1 MVRSFDGSGDPVR
14 GGRTINQTEAETVR
28 RVFREFADGAS
39 PRTVARRLNEEKIP
53 GPSGRLWM
61 DTTIRGHA
69 KRGTGLINNELY
81 IGRLVWNRLHYVKN
95 PETGRRVSRIN
106 PPGDWIVREV
116 PGLRIVDDDLWQAVK
131 RRQGELTEQYATV
144 IEATQSARANRLN
157 GAHRPRHLLS
167 GLLEC
172 GVCGGPYSMRGQDRY
187 GCSNH
192 IMTGT
197 CSNGIP
203 RITKRS
209 VDAVKAGGT
218 DTVYWD
224 GELTGFGLRVR
235 RSGRKSY
242 VVQTRIAGKLCWF
255 TIGPH
260 GPLNP
265 DQARARALEIL
276 ASAKKGIDPRDADAR
291 REAER
296 NMADLGRRFLE
307 EYVPVHCKPSTREEY
322 RRSVRLF
329 VDPVIGELR
338 VPEVQRKDIA
348 ALDHGLRDK
357 PYQANRTLAVLSKM
371 FSLAEVWGWRPDG
384 SNPCRHV
391 KRYKEHK
398 RERFLSPEETE
409 RLGQVLREA
418 EEEMPSAV
426 AAFRLLL
433 LTGCRLSEIQFL
445 RWEYVKDDCIELPD
459 AKTGGRIVPLGPEAR
474 AVLSAIPRDD
484 DNPWVIAGRLPGSHL
499 TDLQR
504 PWRRIRKREGLED
517 VRIHDLRHSF
527 ASRALALGESLT
539 MIGKLLG
546 HTQVQTT
553 ARYAHLARDSIQTAA
568 ARITGSIGG
577 NLLGDHDIGST
588 LVED

>member
-1 MVRSFDGSGDPVR
+1 M
-14 GGRTINQTEAETVR
+14 
-28 RVFREFADGAS
+28 
-39 PRTVARRLNEEKIP
+39 
-53 GPSGRLWM
+53 
-61 DTTIRGHA
+61 
-69 KRGTGLINNELY
+69 
-81 IGRLVWNRLHYVKN
+81 
-95 PETGRRVSRIN
+95 
-106 PPGDWIVREV
+106 
-116 PGLRIVDDDLWQAVK
+116 
-131 RRQGELTEQYATV
+131 
-144 IEATQSARANRLN
+144 ANR
-157 GAHRPRHLLS
+157 
-167 GLLEC
+167 
-172 GVCGGPYSMRGQDRY
+172 
-187 GCSNH
+187 
-192 IMTGT
+192 
-197 CSNGIP
+197 IP

-209 VDAVKAGGT
+209 VDAIKVGGT

-276 ASAKKGIDPRDADAR
+276 ACAKKGIDPRDADAR
-291 REAER
+291 REAEPS
-296 NMADLGRRFLE
+296 MADLGRRFLE

-348 ALDHGLRDK
+348 ALHHGLRDK
-357 PYQANRTLAVLSKM
+357 PYQANRTLGVLSKM
-371 FSLAEVWGWRPDG
+371 FNLAEVWGWRPDG

-433 LTGCRLSEIQFL
+433 LTGCRMSEIRDL
-445 RWEYVKDDCIELPD
+445 RWEYVKNDCIELRD
-459 AKTGGRIVPLGPEAR
+459 AKTGGRVVPLGPEAR
-474 AVLSAIPRDD
+474 AVLSAIPRDE

-504 PWRRIRKREGLED
+504 PWRRIRKQAGLEG

-568 ARITGSIGG
+568 ARITESIGG
-577 NLLGDHDIGST
+577 NLLGDNNPG
-588 LVED
+588 

>member
-1 MVRSFDGSGDPVR
+1 M
-14 GGRTINQTEAETVR
+14 
-28 RVFREFADGAS
+28 
-39 PRTVARRLNEEKIP
+39 
-53 GPSGRLWM
+53 
-61 DTTIRGHA
+61 
-69 KRGTGLINNELY
+69 
-81 IGRLVWNRLHYVKN
+81 
-95 PETGRRVSRIN
+95 
-106 PPGDWIVREV
+106 
-116 PGLRIVDDDLWQAVK
+116 
-131 RRQGELTEQYATV
+131 
-144 IEATQSARANRLN
+144 ANR
-157 GAHRPRHLLS
+157 
-167 GLLEC
+167 
-172 GVCGGPYSMRGQDRY
+172 
-187 GCSNH
+187 
-192 IMTGT
+192 
-197 CSNGIP
+197 IP
-203 RITKRS
+203 RISKRS

-276 ASAKKGIDPRDADAR
+276 ACAKKGIDPRDADAR
-291 REAER
+291 REAEPS
-296 NMADLGRRFLE
+296 MADLGRRFLE

-322 RRSVRLF
+322 SRSVRLF

-348 ALDHGLRDK
+348 ALHHGLRDK
-357 PYQANRTLAVLSKM
+357 PYQANRTLGVLSKM

-409 RLGQVLREA
+409 RLGQVLRDV

-433 LTGCRLSEIQFL
+433 LTGSRMSEIRDL

-459 AKTGGRIVPLGPEAR
+459 AKTGGRVVPLGPEAR
-474 AVLSAIPRDD
+474 AVLSAIPRDE

-504 PWRRIRKREGLED
+504 PWRRIRKQAGLEG

-577 NLLGDHDIGST
+577 NLLGDNNPG
-588 LVED
+588 

>member
-1 MVRSFDGSGDPVR
+1 M
-14 GGRTINQTEAETVR
+14 
-28 RVFREFADGAS
+28 
-39 PRTVARRLNEEKIP
+39 
-53 GPSGRLWM
+53 
-61 DTTIRGHA
+61 
-69 KRGTGLINNELY
+69 
-81 IGRLVWNRLHYVKN
+81 
-95 PETGRRVSRIN
+95 
-106 PPGDWIVREV
+106 
-116 PGLRIVDDDLWQAVK
+116 
-131 RRQGELTEQYATV
+131 
-144 IEATQSARANRLN
+144 ANR
-157 GAHRPRHLLS
+157 
-167 GLLEC
+167 
-172 GVCGGPYSMRGQDRY
+172 
-187 GCSNH
+187 
-192 IMTGT
+192 
-197 CSNGIP
+197 IP

-209 VDAVKAGGT
+209 VDAIKAGGT

-260 GPLNP
+260 GPLSP

-276 ASAKKGIDPRDADAR
+276 ACAKKGIDPRDANAR
-291 REAER
+291 REAEPS
-296 NMADLGRRFLE
+296 MADLGRRFLE

-322 RRSVRLF
+322 SRSVRLF

-348 ALDHGLRDK
+348 ALHHGLRDK
-357 PYQANRTLAVLSKM
+357 PYQANRTLGVLSKM

-409 RLGQVLREA
+409 RLGQVLRDA

-433 LTGCRLSEIQFL
+433 LTGCRMSEIRDL
-445 RWEYVKDDCIELPD
+445 RWDYVKDDCIELPD
-459 AKTGGRIVPLGPEAR
+459 AKTGGRVVPLGPEAR
-474 AVLSAIPRDD
+474 AVLSAIPRDE

-504 PWRRIRKREGLED
+504 PWRRIRKQAGLEG

-577 NLLGDHDIGST
+577 NLLGGDEMKRALTRG
-588 LVED
+588 

>member
-1 MVRSFDGSGDPVR
+1 M
-14 GGRTINQTEAETVR
+14 
-28 RVFREFADGAS
+28 
-39 PRTVARRLNEEKIP
+39 
-53 GPSGRLWM
+53 
-61 DTTIRGHA
+61 
-69 KRGTGLINNELY
+69 
-81 IGRLVWNRLHYVKN
+81 
-95 PETGRRVSRIN
+95 
-106 PPGDWIVREV
+106 
-116 PGLRIVDDDLWQAVK
+116 
-131 RRQGELTEQYATV
+131 
-144 IEATQSARANRLN
+144 ANR
-157 GAHRPRHLLS
+157 
-167 GLLEC
+167 
-172 GVCGGPYSMRGQDRY
+172 
-187 GCSNH
+187 
-192 IMTGT
+192 
-197 CSNGIP
+197 IP

-209 VDAVKAGGT
+209 VDAIKVGRT

-242 VVQTRIAGKLCWF
+242 IVQTRIAGKLCWF

-291 REAER
+291 REAEPS
-296 NMADLGRRFLE
+296 MADLGRRFLE
-307 EYVPVHCKPSTREEY
+307 EYVPVHCKPSTQEEY

-329 VDPVIGELR
+329 VDPMIGELR

-348 ALDHGLRDK
+348 ALHHGLRDK
-357 PYQANRTLAVLSKM
+357 PYQANRTLGVLSKM

-409 RLGQVLREA
+409 RLGQVLCEV

-433 LTGCRLSEIQFL
+433 LTGCRMSEIRDL
-445 RWEYVKDDCIELPD
+445 RWDYVKDDCIELPD
-459 AKTGGRIVPLGPEAR
+459 AKTGGRVVPLGPEAR
-474 AVLSAIPRDD
+474 AVLSAIPRDE

-504 PWRRIRKREGLED
+504 PWRRIRKQAGLED

-577 NLLGDHDIGST
+577 NLLGGNEMKRALT
-588 LVED
+588 RE

>member
-1 MVRSFDGSGDPVR
+1 M
-14 GGRTINQTEAETVR
+14 
-28 RVFREFADGAS
+28 
-39 PRTVARRLNEEKIP
+39 
-53 GPSGRLWM
+53 
-61 DTTIRGHA
+61 
-69 KRGTGLINNELY
+69 
-81 IGRLVWNRLHYVKN
+81 
-95 PETGRRVSRIN
+95 
-106 PPGDWIVREV
+106 
-116 PGLRIVDDDLWQAVK
+116 
-131 RRQGELTEQYATV
+131 
-144 IEATQSARANRLN
+144 ANR
-157 GAHRPRHLLS
+157 
-167 GLLEC
+167 
-172 GVCGGPYSMRGQDRY
+172 
-187 GCSNH
+187 
-192 IMTGT
+192 
-197 CSNGIP
+197 IP

-209 VDAVKAGGT
+209 VDAIKASGT

-276 ASAKKGIDPRDADAR
+276 ACAKKGIDPRDADAR
-291 REAER
+291 REAEPS
-296 NMADLGRRFLE
+296 MADLGRRFLE

-322 RRSVRLF
+322 SRSVRLF

-348 ALDHGLRDK
+348 ALHHGLRDK
-357 PYQANRTLAVLSKM
+357 PYQANRTLGVLSKM

-409 RLGQVLREA
+409 RLGQVLRDV

-433 LTGCRLSEIQFL
+433 LTGCRMSEIRDL

-459 AKTGGRIVPLGPEAR
+459 AKTGGRVVPLGPEAR
-474 AVLSAIPRDD
+474 AVLSAIPRDE

-504 PWRRIRKREGLED
+504 PWRRIRKQAGLEG

-577 NLLGDHDIGST
+577 NLLGGDEMKRALTRG
-588 LVED
+588 

>member
-1 MVRSFDGSGDPVR
+1 M
-14 GGRTINQTEAETVR
+14 
-28 RVFREFADGAS
+28 
-39 PRTVARRLNEEKIP
+39 
-53 GPSGRLWM
+53 
-61 DTTIRGHA
+61 
-69 KRGTGLINNELY
+69 
-81 IGRLVWNRLHYVKN
+81 
-95 PETGRRVSRIN
+95 
-106 PPGDWIVREV
+106 
-116 PGLRIVDDDLWQAVK
+116 
-131 RRQGELTEQYATV
+131 
-144 IEATQSARANRLN
+144 ANR
-157 GAHRPRHLLS
+157 
-167 GLLEC
+167 
-172 GVCGGPYSMRGQDRY
+172 
-187 GCSNH
+187 
-192 IMTGT
+192 
-197 CSNGIP
+197 IP

-209 VDAVKAGGT
+209 VDAIKAGGT

-276 ASAKKGIDPRDADAR
+276 ACAKKGIDPRDAAAQ
-291 REAER
+291 REAEPS
-296 NMADLGRRFLE
+296 MADLGRRFLE

-348 ALDHGLRDK
+348 ALHHGLRDK
-357 PYQANRTLAVLSKM
+357 PYQANRTLGVLSKM

-384 SNPCRHV
+384 TNPCRHV

-433 LTGCRLSEIQFL
+433 LTGCRMSEIRDL
-445 RWEYVKDDCIELPD
+445 RWDYVKDDCIELPD
-459 AKTGGRIVPLGPEAR
+459 AKTGGRVVPLGPEAR
-474 AVLSAIPRDD
+474 AVLSAIPRDE

-504 PWRRIRKREGLED
+504 PWRRIRKQAGLED

-577 NLLGDHDIGST
+577 NLLGGDEMKRALTRG
-588 LVED
+588 

>member
-1 MVRSFDGSGDPVR
+1 M
-14 GGRTINQTEAETVR
+14 
-28 RVFREFADGAS
+28 
-39 PRTVARRLNEEKIP
+39 
-53 GPSGRLWM
+53 
-61 DTTIRGHA
+61 
-69 KRGTGLINNELY
+69 
-81 IGRLVWNRLHYVKN
+81 
-95 PETGRRVSRIN
+95 
-106 PPGDWIVREV
+106 
-116 PGLRIVDDDLWQAVK
+116 
-131 RRQGELTEQYATV
+131 
-144 IEATQSARANRLN
+144 ANR
-157 GAHRPRHLLS
+157 
-167 GLLEC
+167 
-172 GVCGGPYSMRGQDRY
+172 
-187 GCSNH
+187 
-192 IMTGT
+192 
-197 CSNGIP
+197 IP

-209 VDAVKAGGT
+209 VDAVKVGGA
-218 DTVYWD
+218 DIVYWD

-276 ASAKKGIDPRDADAR
+276 ACAKKGIDPRDADAR
-291 REAER
+291 REAQPS
-296 NMADLGRRFLE
+296 MADLGRRFLE

-348 ALDHGLRDK
+348 ALHHGLRDK
-357 PYQANRTLAVLSKM
+357 PYQANRTLRVLSKM

-391 KRYKEHK
+391 KRYKEHR

-409 RLGQVLREA
+409 RLGQVLRDV

-433 LTGCRLSEIQFL
+433 LTGSRMSEIRDL

-459 AKTGGRIVPLGPEAR
+459 AKTGGRVVPLGPEAR
-474 AVLSAIPRDD
+474 AVLSSIPRDE

-504 PWRRIRKREGLED
+504 PWRRIRKQAGLKG

-577 NLLGDHDIGST
+577 NLLGDNNPG
-588 LVED
+588 